1 MELSDF
7 KIRQVILEVRYD
19 EAFAL
24 WDCAGRVHQE
34 LTRLWPGTTLQ
45 KAAPNEQ
52 VLRSE
57 RVEILTG
64 IKTSRVALLSPTSI
78 LAAIDPMAETVNLWV
93 TSLNITK
100 FNRVGTRVIFARSF
114 SSEDA
119 ANKAVVDL
127 GLIRYPTAPIFN
139 HRGKPYENE
148 VRIRWQDSASQTQVM
163 IKSEHQEIEM
173 TVPTEGGEETQKRQL
188 DFMLLDI
195 DRATK
200 GSIPL
205 SKFRAR
211 DWLEGVQHIIS
222 RDSPRFLKQT

>member
-7 KIRQVILEVRYD
+7 KIRQVVLEVRYD
-19 EAFAL
+19 DAFAL

-34 LTRLWPGTTLQ
+34 LSRLWPGTTLQ
-45 KAAPNEQ
+45 KVAPNEQ
-52 VLRSE
+52 LLRSD

-64 IKTSRVALLSPTSI
+64 IKTSRVALLFPASI

-93 TSLNITK
+93 TSLNIAK

-127 GLIRYPTAPIFN
+127 GLVRYPTAPIFN
-139 HRGKPYENE
+139 HKGRPYENE
-148 VRIRWQDSASQTQVM
+148 VRIRWQDTVSQTQVL

-173 TVPTEGGEETQKRQL
+173 TIPSEGGEETQKKKL
-188 DFMLLDI
+188 DFMLLDV

-200 GSIPL
+200 GTIQL
-205 SKFRAR
+205 SKFRTR
-211 DWLEGVQHIIS
+211 DWLEGVQHVIS
-222 RDSPRFLKQT
+222 RDAPRILKQT